1 MSIPSLSPQSQKQP
15 QFAHKFRII
24 RHQKSK
30 SSETIPVQA
39 ESSLTNYSGLW
50 RQRGKWLLCE
60 IIKGK
65 YLSCRQLYFGEVNK
79 IYVWGRERNRFE
91 KLGCTIT
98 KIPKCTNTNTQIQIH
113 KYKYTNTN
121 TYVQIHK
128 YKTNTNG
135 DAVHSMKMVFLST
148 MKGASKGRPIIC
160 HRNCSACQWRHSFWS
175 DMTQIHEEKYTN
187 TKQENT
193 NGRCRNTLQWRG
205 RVKSQKYP

>member
-1 MSIPSLSPQSQKQP
+1 MPSLSPQSQKQP

-79 IYVWGRERNRFE
+79 IYV
-91 KLGCTIT
+91 
-98 KIPKCTNTNTQIQIH
+98 
-113 KYKYTNTN
+113 
-121 TYVQIHK
+121 
-128 YKTNTNG
+128 
-135 DAVHSMKMVFLST
+135 
-148 MKGASKGRPIIC
+148 
-160 HRNCSACQWRHSFWS
+160 
-175 DMTQIHEEKYTN
+175 
-187 TKQENT
+187 
-193 NGRCRNTLQWRG
+193 
-205 RVKSQKYP
+205 